1 MSQDSWEYSTWAQPE
16 PSLPETEIRR
26 LSLVVHPPEAFMCGA
41 GDFHLDGSKPLPL
54 YSDGAFDLD
63 ELVFAPELM
72 MAGAGLDPN
81 NSDVTLEPMMSA
93 AHLPSPSH
101 PLTRTADSSKDHA
114 AAGLATAMSGC
125 VPHTRTRTLNSRLPP
140 HVPPA
145 QVSPHMNVCVSRVC
159 PGASMG
165 PRVGWR
171 TAMPP
176 QASWEWAR

>member
-81 NSDVTLEPMMSA
+81 DSDVTLEPMMSA
-93 AHLPSPSH
+93 AGALGPNGPPPDPTDPKFGGDYERYRRAYKTAHQKEQRRKRRLASPLAA
-101 PLTRTADSSKDHA
+101 PRRTAPRHA
-114 AAGLATAMSGC
+114 CMC
-125 VPHTRTRTLNSRLPP
+125 
-140 HVPPA
+140 PA
-145 QVSPHMNVCVSRVC
+145 NV
-159 PGASMG
+159 GIIKLYF
-165 PRVGWR
+165 
-171 TAMPP
+171 
-176 QASWEWAR
+176 